1 MSRIRLNRLT
11 ALFVL
16 CSMVAAVLPAVA
28 EAQSGGTPTL
38 LTGAQLARIVPAGF
52 FFEGQSAPTQMRNAA
67 AARFGAKQHLVAG
80 MVDTSGYSAD
90 VRSRYEGFF
99 IIDTPMIVGGQEL
112 ATGAYGFGFVE
123 NNRFTI
129 SDVGGTQIFTVNTEP
144 DRNLRRPRPLMMTRG
159 AGGVRLYSGRRYV
172 TITLR

>member
-1 MSRIRLNRLT
+1 MSGMRRDRLT

-16 CSMVAAVLPAVA
+16 CALVALPAIVAA
-28 EAQSGGTPTL
+28 QGGGAPVIL
-38 LTGAQLARIVPAGF
+38 SGAQLARIVPSGF

-67 AARFGAKQHLVAG
+67 AARFGPKQHVLAG
-80 MVDTSGYSAD
+80 MVDTSGYTAD

-129 SDVGGTQIFTVNTEP
+129 SDVGGTQLFTVNTEP